1 MSAYVYMVRCKDG
14 TLYTGWTV
22 DVVARVAAHNAGK
35 GAKYTKA
42 RLPVT
47 LVYTEECRD
56 KQAAMQREWAIKQ
69 MSREEKMAM
78 IAGYSPER
86 FKRLFLAFGKA
97 TLHFRQHGIMGFS
110 VPSIGET
117 YFDELLTKY
126 CQLYMDGVNPE
137 YTSMQM
143 EKDKMLFPFKEEEEI
158 TLLLVIQTCI
168 GYVMQGDME
177 EIMAFSRYFT
187 GTDVYDELIRMT
199 RQAGV
204 VLWPDTE

>member
-1 MSAYVYMVRCKDG
+1 MLIWKLNKINKLFLEFGKC
-14 TLYTGWTV
+14 TLYIHKNG
-22 DVVARVAAHNAGK
+22 VA
-35 GAKYTKA
+35 
-42 RLPVT
+42 
-47 LVYTEECRD
+47 
-56 KQAAMQREWAIKQ
+56 
-69 MSREEKMAM
+69 
-78 IAGYSPER
+78 
-86 FKRLFLAFGKA
+86 
-97 TLHFRQHGIMGFS
+97 GFC
-110 VPSIGET
+110 VPSISET
-117 YFDELLTKY
+117 YFDELLIKY

-168 GYVMQGDME
+168 RYVMQGDME
-177 EIMAFSRYFT
+177 TIMEFSRYFT